1 MTKTKRPTHKSDAMK
16 LILSDSVAPKLVEKL
31 VELEKQG
38 LKGDA
43 LLASTAIAL
52 SMERDREWWDKF
64 IDVLEFEDALL
75 KKLEALHREGK
86 PVSMAFLRQVQ
97 QRYAEE
103 IKPYKPKPWEIWRG
117 AFNVTLCEFKDEKYI
132 IVKRYKEFEFE
143 LPVEG

>member
-1 MTKTKRPTHKSDAMK
+1 MTKKRPTHESDMMS
-16 LILSDSVAPKLVEKL
+16 LFLSDIVASKAAEKII
-31 VELEKQG
+31 ELEKKG
-38 LKGDA
+38 LRGDQLFA
-43 LLASTAIAL
+43 ATAIAL
-52 SMERDREWWDKF
+52 SFERDPEFWKRF
-64 IDVLEFEDALL
+64 SDVIEFENELL
-75 KKLEALHREGK
+75 RYLETLREEGK